1 MFRVVDQRLG
11 EKKRRFG
18 IGRKPGIL
26 IRGDRKEAF
35 ELGGTVKGRD
45 GQGDIVAH
53 GRVIASKAE
62 TLVCEEMRFGKPV
75 HGSELQQK

>member
-11 EKKRRFG
+11 EKKRGFG
-18 IGRKPGIL
+18 IGRKAGIL
-26 IRGDRKEAF
+26 IRGDSEEGFK
-35 ELGGTVKGRD
+35 LGGTVDGRD
-45 GQGDIVAH
+45 GQGDIVAL

-62 TLVCEEMRFGKPV
+62 SLVCEEMRFGKPV